1 MWNVSYQSNLNQEE
15 NKMTNPIVK
24 TNMPN
29 LYESYTGHMTKAMIH
44 SYNYASIDDALRI
57 NYENGFPKTL
67 KQIAEDNNEY
77 YNRVVYRYQVLRKAK
92 VIVGARDVKF
102 AQEELTRVQKQR
114 QVLSR
119 TARMVKSMTKTT
131 F

>member
-1 MWNVSYQSNLNQEE
+1 
-15 NKMTNPIVK
+15 MTNPIVK

>member
-1 MWNVSYQSNLNQEE
+1 
-15 NKMTNPIVK
+15 MTNPIVK

-29 LYESYTGHMTKAMIH
+29 LYTSYTGHMSKAMIH

-57 NYENGFPKTL
+57 NYENGWPKTM
-67 KQIAEDNNEY
+67 KQIALDNNEY
-77 YNRVVYRYQVLRKAK
+77 FNRVVYRCQVLRQAK
-92 VIVGARDVKF
+92 VIVGVRDARF
-102 AQEELTRVQKQR
+102 AQEELAKVQKQR

-119 TARMVKSMTKTT
+119 TARMVKSMTKTS

>member
-1 MWNVSYQSNLNQEE
+1 
-15 NKMTNPIVK
+15 MTNPIVK

-29 LYESYTGHMTKAMIH
+29 LYTSYTGHMSKAMIH
-44 SYNYASIDDALRI
+44 SYNYANIDDALRI
-57 NYENGFPKTL
+57 NYENGFTKTL
-67 KQIAEDNNEY
+67 KQIALDNNEY

-92 VIVGARDVKF
+92 VIVGARDARF
-102 AQEELTRVQKQR
+102 AQEELAKVQKQR

>member
-1 MWNVSYQSNLNQEE
+1 
-15 NKMTNPIVK
+15 MTNPIVK

-29 LYESYTGHMTKAMIH
+29 LYTSYTGHMSKAMIH

-57 NYENGFPKTL
+57 NYENGFTKTL

-77 YNRVVYRYQVLRKAK
+77 FNRVVYRYQVLRKAK
-92 VIVGARDVKF
+92 VIVGSRDVKF
-102 AQEELTRVQKQR
+102 AQEELEKISKQR
-114 QVLSR
+114 KVLSR
-119 TARMVKSMTKTT
+119 TYRMAKQLAKTS

>member
-1 MWNVSYQSNLNQEE
+1 MYRINLTLTKRKNT
-15 NKMTNPIVK
+15 MTNPIVK

-29 LYESYTGHMTKAMIH
+29 LYENYTGHMTKAMIH

-77 YNRVVYRYQVLRKAK
+77 FNRVVYRYQVLRKAK

-102 AQEELTRVQKQR
+102 AQEELAKVQKQR

>member
-1 MWNVSYQSNLNQEE
+1 
-15 NKMTNPIVK
+15 MTNPIVE

-29 LYESYTGHMTKAMIH
+29 LYESYTGHMSKAMIH

>member
-1 MWNVSYQSNLNQEE
+1 
-15 NKMTNPIVK
+15 MTNPIVK

-29 LYESYTGHMTKAMIH
+29 LYESYTGHMSKAMIH

-57 NYENGFPKTL
+57 NYEKGFPKTL